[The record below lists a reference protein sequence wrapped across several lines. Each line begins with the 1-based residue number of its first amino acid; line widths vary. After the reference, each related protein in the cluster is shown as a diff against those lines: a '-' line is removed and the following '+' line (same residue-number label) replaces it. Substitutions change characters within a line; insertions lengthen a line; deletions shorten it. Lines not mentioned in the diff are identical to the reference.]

1 MKSKKKFY
9 VTSTITKL
17 TNEILIEAKEV
28 GTNELLVAMTGDSWA
43 SLIDNVRNVAEKS
56 GYEYLGIA

>member
-1 MKSKKKFY
+1 M
-9 VTSTITKL
+9 IIKL